1 MKKISH
7 SKVTTGK
14 LKDYSKYKYS
24 NVRILS
30 SVVFAIPKLQPI
42 KGVVISVSPNK
53 LNCFLSDTEGLTHKY
68 LGHTF
73 KR

>member
-7 SKVTTGK
+7 SKFAIGN

-24 NVRILS
+24 NVRIS
-30 SVVFAIPKLQPI
+30 SGVVFAIPKLQPI
-42 KGVVISVSPNK
+42 KALVMSVSPNK
-53 LNCFLSDTEGLTHKY
+53 LNCFLSDTEGFALKY